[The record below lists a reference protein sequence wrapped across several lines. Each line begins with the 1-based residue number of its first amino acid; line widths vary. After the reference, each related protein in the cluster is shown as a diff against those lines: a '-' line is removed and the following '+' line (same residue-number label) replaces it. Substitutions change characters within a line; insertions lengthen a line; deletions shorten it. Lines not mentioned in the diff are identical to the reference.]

1 MHNHNSNQLKLLKE
15 LGITRVV
22 LARELSLSEIE
33 NLAKT
38 TDLELEVFVHGA
50 LCICYSGE
58 CLFSSL
64 LLDRSGNRG
73 SCAGICR
80 LPFSL
85 YEEETKIPT
94 SGKYLL
100 SPKELNEL
108 DNMEKLMASPITSF
122 KIEGRMKSPTTIGYI
137 TRLYRQMMDSISN
150 HEKPHLTPK
159 QVKNLYALFNREFT
173 KGYLFEESDKDL
185 MNNKSPN
192 HHGIPLGQV
201 LSATKKRIKI
211 KLEEELNQEDGIRF
225 MPENKGMIVNFIYD
239 QKGLLQHHALPGS
252 VIEVDNKIGL
262 EKSGGS
268 VRKTIDHQL
277 EEELKN
283 YPLKKIPIILTVSAS
298 KKTGL
303 LQVSLYDQENLVEKA
318 EKIVE

>member
-1 MHNHNSNQLKLLKE
+1 
-15 LGITRVV
+15 
-22 LARELSLSEIE
+22 
-33 NLAKT
+33 
-38 TDLELEVFVHGA
+38 
-50 LCICYSGE
+50 
-58 CLFSSL
+58 
-64 LLDRSGNRG
+64 
-73 SCAGICR
+73 
-80 LPFSL
+80 
-85 YEEETKIPT
+85 
-94 SGKYLL
+94 
-100 SPKELNEL
+100 
-108 DNMEKLMASPITSF
+108 
-122 KIEGRMKSPTTIGYI
+122 
-137 TRLYRQMMDSISN
+137 
-150 HEKPHLTPK
+150 
-159 QVKNLYALFNREFT
+159 
-173 KGYLFEESDKDL
+173 

-225 MPENKGMIVNFIYD
+225 IPENKGMIVNFIYD

-303 LQVSLYDQENLVEKA
+303 LQVSLYDQENLVEKT
-318 EKIVE
+318 EKIVEEATKSPTPEDRIIEQLTKMGSTPFTVTEIKKESILISLFL